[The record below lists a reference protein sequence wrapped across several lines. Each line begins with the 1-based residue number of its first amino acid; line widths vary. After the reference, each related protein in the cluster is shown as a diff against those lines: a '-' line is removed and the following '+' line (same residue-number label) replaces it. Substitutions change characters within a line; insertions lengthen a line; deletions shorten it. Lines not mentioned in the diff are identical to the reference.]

1 MALCSSSLEEIAQKG
16 ICNENTW
23 KRPNEYPNPQAALG
37 REIVQKRLEHMQMQP
52 NYHQVSS
59 KLKMLFGLPPIFKL
73 KHY

>member
-37 REIVQKRLEHMQMQP
+37 REIVQKRLEHMKMQP
-52 NYHQVSS
+52 NYNQVSS
-59 KLKMLFGLPPIFKL
+59 KLKMLLGLPPIFKL
-73 KHY
+73 KH